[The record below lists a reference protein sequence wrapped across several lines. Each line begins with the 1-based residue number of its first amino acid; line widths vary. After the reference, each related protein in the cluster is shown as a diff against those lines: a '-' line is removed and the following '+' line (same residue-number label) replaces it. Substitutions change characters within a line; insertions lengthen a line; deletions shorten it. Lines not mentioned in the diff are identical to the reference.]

1 MRTWMEIGDKV
12 RWAQKIKTE
21 LKLSGNQA
29 IVSGRK
35 INLRNA
41 LASGE
46 VQEYTWLISGSG
58 SVTIESGVPT
68 AGSKTVSVNLK

>member
-1 MRTWMEIGDKV
+1 M
-12 RWAQKIKTE
+12 
-21 LKLSGNQA
+21 SGNQA